1 MPELVSVLL
10 YVATQTVAWQNFF
23 LSIGL
28 EFLSTAQQSRK
39 YRSHI
44 HSYFTL
50 CVCVCVCGRGSMCL
64 CGSESCP
71 HKGNKA
77 FSLMRGHERKLN

>member
-1 MPELVSVLL
+1 MHELVSVLL
-10 YVATQTVAWQNFF
+10 DVVTPTVVWQNFF

-28 EFLSTAQQSRK
+28 EFLSMAQQSRK

-50 CVCVCVCGRGSMCL
+50 CVCLCGGGSICL
-64 CGSESCP
+64 CGSNSLP